1 MLNRYIGAEEVIRKG
16 EKGKH
21 EMDKEIETT
30 DEERRRRNNGGTFG
44 MVLYL
49 IHFFIPSKALTG
61 IDVQLWRQ

>member
-30 DEERRRRNNGGTFG
+30 DEERRRRNNGGTYG
-44 MVLYL
+44 PDKDKIVVG
-49 IHFFIPSKALTG
+49 T
-61 IDVQLWRQ
+61 